1 MAKVS
6 VHVSYLLG
14 RKSTIIILEQLEAK
28 NLRELAVFDNT
39 WLFLRG
45 FWLLAALEQHGRTP
59 NLENRIL
66 HKNPEL

>member
-1 MAKVS
+1 MYHTFLAESPPSLV
-6 VHVSYLLG
+6 
-14 RKSTIIILEQLEAK
+14 LEQLEAK

-39 WLFLRG
+39 WLFLRS